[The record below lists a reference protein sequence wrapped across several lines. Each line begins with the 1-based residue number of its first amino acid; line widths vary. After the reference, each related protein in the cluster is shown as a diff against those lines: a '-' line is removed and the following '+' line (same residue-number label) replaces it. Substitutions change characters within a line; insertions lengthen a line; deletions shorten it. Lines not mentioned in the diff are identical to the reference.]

1 MEQMNGIPATA
12 AELVQGV
19 ERLVALPEV
28 CFRVNEMLDDPSSSA
43 ADFSSVI
50 VQDADLSARI
60 LRLVNSAYFAL
71 PSPVETI
78 SRAVTIVGTQQLRDL
93 AMLTTACDLFH
104 GIPPDLFNMGD
115 FWHYAV
121 ATGVFAK
128 DLAVHADFPHGERMF
143 VMGVMHDLGRL
154 VIMQHLGQQARDIL
168 LLAESGAELLTYA
181 EQEVL
186 GYTHAEVGYEL
197 AKSWR
202 LPASIGDAIRFHHKP
217 MVAAS
222 HQMEAALIHIGQAM
236 AHGLVWG
243 QGDDSPEDDIDAGL
257 WQVTGLSPDICRRCR
272 SEAGQQI
279 GGLFSLLMGAR

>member
-1 MEQMNGIPATA
+1 MEQMNAIPATA
-12 AELVQGV
+12 AELVQGI

-28 CFRVNEMLDDPSSSA
+28 CFRVNEMLEDPSSAA
-43 ADFSSVI
+43 ADFASVI

-71 PSPVETI
+71 PTPVETI

-104 GIPPDLFNMGD
+104 GIPPDLFNMSD

-121 ATGVFAK
+121 ATGVFAQG
-128 DLAVHADFPHGERMF
+128 LAAHSNILHRERLF

-168 LLAESGAELLTYA
+168 LLAESRTELLSYA

-186 GYTHAEVGYEL
+186 GYTHADVGYEL
-197 AKSWR
+197 AEAWG

-217 MVAAS
+217 MTATS
-222 HQMEAALIHIGQAM
+222 HQMEAALIHLGQAM
-236 AHGLVWG
+236 AHDLVWE
-243 QGDDSPEDDIDAGL
+243 QGDDFPEDNIDAGL

-279 GGLFSLLMGAR
+279 TGLFSVLMGER